1 MATDAFAAVV
11 SPSFN
16 ELLRELNGQLEAT
29 RETLSRLAAC
39 HVSELQRP
47 TASEARTD
55 SDLVQAKTISLS
67 SPCSDSSRKQVPR
80 EEWLVDNKFESASDL
95 ESDLDDSIVTMQFTN
110 TEKGIDTQGAPTC
123 ILHPKSK
130 RRLAWDLLGMFF
142 ITFDIITLPLLAFD
156 IHTVGGKLFEWFV
169 SVYWT
174 MDIFVTLRTGYYR
187 GPTLIMTPTKIIKNY
202 VQGWMFMDVAVVTT
216 DWAVR
221 ILTSVDGLNAA
232 RLYRFR
238 VLRIP
243 RMLRSLKMPS
253 FMARFE
259 SELTST
265 NLLLCV
271 GGAKI
276 TICLCLVVHLF
287 ACMWHFLGS
296 LSQEGWVHKE
306 GLVSAD
312 FVKLYMQSARWTLAQ
327 INGRTD
333 QESGRTVLEMA
344 FTCACATFTIVFMS
358 FFISAVT
365 TIFMEIH
372 QEYSVASKYTNVFKR
387 YRERRSISRRVVFF
401 AKEHIKSRQQIQ
413 IDQEEEQ
420 CVMDLLPKQLKSDL
434 LYEVRAPILLH
445 HPFFHELR
453 TSSRSRAGFREICSH
468 ATKTVRNVRA
478 EIVFVKRETCNR
490 MLFVEAGSL
499 HYKHNGTY
507 KQAMAGFAF
516 GADQNT
522 LMNKTSSLQ
531 SLIHEVSGA
540 KELKPVTWLCEP
552 ALWIHWK
559 TCGELLS
566 LTYTTLLAIE
576 AKQFVEAVK
585 HFPTLFVTCAAYAR
599 EVYDNADNLRS
610 DLQDVKNITA
620 HEPTIPR
627 SEPEPAVPETSDGSV
642 FADKN
647 SRLSE
652 AVASEAFQQSSSP
665 RVMFTSETLSCSE
678 DVIGGTVSKNLD
690 EAKMDA
696 KDVVQDQNSDTSN
709 DASKWKL

>member
-1 MATDAFAAVV
+1 LYAPFYPGIVAVTLAMATDAFAAVV

-95 ESDLDDSIVTMQFTN
+95 ESDLDDSIVTMQLTN

-156 IHTVGGKLFEWFV
+156 IHTVGGELFEWFV
-169 SVYWT
+169 SGYWT
-174 MDIFVTLRTGYYR
+174 MDILVTLRTGYYR

-243 RMLRSLKMPS
+243 RMLRSLKMSS

-259 SELTST
+259 SELSSSI
-265 NLLLCV
+265 LLLCV

-306 GLVSAD
+306 GFVSAD

-344 FTCACATFTIVFMS
+344 FTCACATFTILFMS

-445 HPFFHELR
+445 HPFFQELR

-507 KQAMAGFAF
+507 QHAMTGFASE
-516 GADQNT
+516 DETN
-522 LMNKTSSLQ
+522 LIKKTTSIQ
-531 SLIHEVSGA
+531 SLIDDVPGSE
-540 KELKPVTWLCEP
+540 ELKPVTWLCEP

-566 LTYTTLLAIE
+566 LTYTTLITIE
-576 AKQFVEAVK
+576 AKEFAEVVM
-585 HFPTLFVTCAAYAR
+585 HFPAMFVICAAYAR
-599 EVYDNADNLRS
+599 KVYNNSEHLRS
-610 DLQDVKNITA
+610 DLQDVTNITA
-620 HEPTIPR
+620 CEPTIPR
-627 SEPEPAVPETSDGSV
+627 SELDSSFPETSDGSA
-642 FADKN
+642 FADRN
-647 SRLSE
+647 CRLSE
-652 AVASEAFQQSSSP
+652 AVSSQSFPSLL
-665 RVMFTSETLSCSE
+665 TSKTLTCSG
-678 DVIGGTVSKNLD
+678 DVIDGDRLKEL
-690 EAKMDA
+690 
-696 KDVVQDQNSDTSN
+696 
-709 DASKWKL
+709 